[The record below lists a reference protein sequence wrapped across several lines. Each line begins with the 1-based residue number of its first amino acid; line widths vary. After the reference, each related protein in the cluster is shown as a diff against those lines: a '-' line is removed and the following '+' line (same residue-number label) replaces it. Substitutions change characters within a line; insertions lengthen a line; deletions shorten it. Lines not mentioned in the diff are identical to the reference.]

1 MSKDRFSGQEPFA
14 FAYRDDL
21 HTLPDFVRD
30 AEVDLHGTFAD
41 DRRDGFGEV
50 YYGMP
55 GKGILRIDSDLKSQ
69 ELIKLP
75 NNLAPLNFH
84 STELGTIEGKE
95 RLFLSANGDEMVAVI
110 TLEGEID
117 FILPRPEF
125 EAYQDEEAPFN
136 PTDSV
141 LVGNTLYVADGYG
154 SNYISTADVISQ
166 SWTETFGGKAEFP
179 EENGKFS
186 TAHGLDRSPVRL
198 DRLVIAD
205 RPSARIQEH
214 GFNGHFHHSH
224 SLPSG
229 AWPCGI
235 DHIKHQDRW
244 LAVVGSL
251 NDPEEGRPAPIYL
264 LDGTTYEVLSTI
276 RPKDELG
283 VGLAQH
289 LHNVAFHVAQGRL
302 YLICQ
307 AWNPG
312 YYFVLE
318 QV

>member
-1 MSKDRFSGQEPFA
+1 MSKDRISGQEPFA
-14 FAYRDDL
+14 FAYREDL
-21 HTLPDFVRD
+21 HALPDNVRD

-41 DRRDGFGEV
+41 DRREGSGEV

-69 ELIKLP
+69 ELIRLP
-75 NNLAPLNFH
+75 ENLAPLNFH
-84 STELGTIEGKE
+84 STELGSFDGKE
-95 RLFLSANGDEMVAVI
+95 RLFLSAEGDEMVAVI
-110 TLEGEID
+110 SLEGEID

-125 EAYQDEEAPFN
+125 EVYRDEEARFA

-141 LVGNTLYVADGYG
+141 LVGTTLYVADGYG

-166 SWTETFGGKAEFP
+166 KWTDNFGGKAEYP
-179 EENGKFS
+179 EQDGKFS
-186 TAHGLDRSPVRL
+186 TAHGLDVSPVRP

-214 GFNGHFHHSH
+214 GLNGHFHHSH
-224 SLPSG
+224 GLPGG

-235 DHIKHQDRW
+235 DHINFQGRW

-251 NDPEEGRPAPIYL
+251 KDPEEGRPAPIYL
-264 LDGTTYEVLSTI
+264 LDGITYEVLSTI

-283 VGLAQH
+283 VDLAQH
-289 LHNVAFHVAQGRL
+289 LHNVVFHVDKERL
-302 YLICQ
+302 YLVCQ